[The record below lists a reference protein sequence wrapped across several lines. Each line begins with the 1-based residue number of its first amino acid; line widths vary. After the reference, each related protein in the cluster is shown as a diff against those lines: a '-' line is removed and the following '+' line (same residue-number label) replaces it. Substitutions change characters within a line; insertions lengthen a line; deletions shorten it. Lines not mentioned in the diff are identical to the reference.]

1 MNNDKRRGL
10 TLLIVAAALFTFV
23 LTTHAGAPAFAQTGQ
38 KLYSDTKITL
48 PAFDLPIP
56 QDQSEK
62 DYLGLSGKGTFK
74 IGQIKAQVVIIEVF
88 SLYCPYCQVQ
98 APLVSEVYQKIQESP
113 DLKEKIKMIGIAA
126 TNSAFEAKSFKET
139 HHVPFPVFPD
149 EEGDAAVA
157 LGVKYTPTF
166 IGVRVD
172 GKGSQEQFYWLPGVF
187 KDSTRFLEEILKTSG
202 LEQR

>member
-10 TLLIVAAALFTFV
+10 TLLIVAAALFTFAWV
-23 LTTHAGAPAFAQTGQ
+23 SPGGTPAFAQTGQ
-38 KLYSDTKITL
+38 KLYSDTKRSL
-48 PAFDLPIP
+48 PEFNLPIP
-56 QDQSEK
+56 QDQTEK

-88 SLYCPYCQVQ
+88 SFYCPICQVQ
-98 APLVSEVYQKIQESP
+98 APLVAEVYQKIQGRP

-149 EEGDAAVA
+149 EEADAAIA

-172 GKGSQEQFYWLPGVF
+172 GTGSQEQFYWLPGAF
-187 KDSTRFLEEILKTSG
+187 KDSTKFLEEILKTSG
-202 LEQR
+202 LE

>member
-10 TLLIVAAALFTFV
+10 TLLIVAAALFTFAWV
-23 LTTHAGAPAFAQTGQ
+23 SPGGAPAFAQTGQ
-38 KLYSDTKITL
+38 KLYSDTKRSL

-56 QDQSEK
+56 QDQTEK

-74 IGQIKAQVVIIEVF
+74 VGQIKAQVVIIEVF
-88 SLYCPYCQVQ
+88 SFYCPICQVQ
-98 APLVSEVYQKIQESP
+98 APLVAEVYQKIQGRP

-126 TNSAFEAKSFKET
+126 TNSAFEAQSFKET

-149 EEGDAAVA
+149 EEGDAAIA

-172 GKGSQEQFYWLPGVF
+172 GTGSQEQFYWLPGAF
-187 KDSTRFLEEILKTSG
+187 KDSARFLEEILKTSG
-202 LEQR
+202 LE